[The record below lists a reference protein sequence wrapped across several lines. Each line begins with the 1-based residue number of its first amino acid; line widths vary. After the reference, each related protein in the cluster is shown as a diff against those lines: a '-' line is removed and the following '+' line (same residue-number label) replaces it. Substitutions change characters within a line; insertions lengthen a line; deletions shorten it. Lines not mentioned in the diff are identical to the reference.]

1 MTPLPPDNGMA
12 AMAVLAAFAVGLV
25 LLAEALV
32 NLLK

>member
-1 MTPLPPDNGMA
+1 MTPLPPDNGIA
-12 AMAVLAAFAVGLV
+12 AMAVLTAFAVGLV

>member
-1 MTPLPPDNGMA
+1 MTPLPPDNGIA
-12 AMAVLAAFAVGLV
+12 AMVVLTALAVGLV